1 MIKILM
7 RASILNKTRGVDFK
21 QIFYTERKSAK
32 IFKKKKTGIE
42 FNVFSKN
49 PLPLRSEL
57 GFAE

>member
-32 IFKKKKTGIE
+32 IFLKKSGIE